1 MGFLPC
7 CQNEEDKSAR
17 DSLKQINTVGARIIW
32 HRRQNRL
39 VENVKAT
46 FSFFG
51 GGAKKKNSSQDDD
64 NSPLVK
70 AYFKLEDSDDGI
82 PEIVVAKRSLLA
94 SSAGDGVY
102 DDNDS
107 DFDLGMDDPE
117 APSRKSTKKKA
128 GKEPKIEM
136 KISLK
141 RIHTVV
147 PSEQDMVILNILEPD
162 GSKTTEWV
170 KFALDAQDQGARNMF
185 VHNLQVLMEWDR
197 VRRNACGELEYD
209 ETSAASTLKA
219 RAQKAK
225 YRVERELEMKQTRRE
240 REERKAKYVSESG
253 GLKFTALAMARN
265 AEVT

>member
-1 MGFLPC
+1 MGFFPC

-51 GGAKKKNSSQDDD
+51 GGAKKKNAQDDD
-64 NSPLVK
+64 SSPLVK
-70 AYFKLEDSDDGI
+70 AYFKLQDNNDGI
-82 PEIVVAKRSLLA
+82 PEIVVAKRSLLLA
-94 SSAGDGVY
+94 SSNGDGVF

-117 APSRKSTKKKA
+117 APSKKSTKKKA
-128 GKEPKIEM
+128 GKEPQIQ
-136 KISLK
+136 ITLK

-147 PSEQDMVILNILEPD
+147 PFEEDMVILNILEPD

-170 KFALDAQDQGARNMF
+170 KFALDAQDRGTRNMF

-197 VRRNACGELEYD
+197 VRRNATGELEYD

-225 YRVERELEMKQTRRE
+225 YRVERELEMKQTRRQ